1 MVATLK
7 CLPSSCPMS
16 DSGGFRREVVA
27 LAALIAL
34 QGVALVITSGRLT
47 HHPLSQVVPIAP
59 SDQCVSTACGSGQVR
74 QHTDSTKRPSVSVP
88 PAVAGRW
95 QQVPD
100 REFSLSPN

>member
-47 HHPLSQVVPIAP
+47 HPLSQVVPIAP
-59 SDQCVSTACGSGQVR
+59 SDQCVSTA
-74 QHTDSTKRPSVSVP
+74 
-88 PAVAGRW
+88 AVAGG
-95 QQVPD
+95 
-100 REFSLSPN
+100 